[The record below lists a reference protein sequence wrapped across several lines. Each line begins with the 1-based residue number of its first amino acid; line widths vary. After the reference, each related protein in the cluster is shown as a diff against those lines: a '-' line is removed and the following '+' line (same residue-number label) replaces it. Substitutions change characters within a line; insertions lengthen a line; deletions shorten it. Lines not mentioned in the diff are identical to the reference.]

1 MFSVPRTDFVKK
13 LMNLPDSIGIKYARN
28 AGWKT
33 KETCESLNCEI
44 LIVRPRLHRVSDH
57 SEAGTYEVNSQV
69 N

>member
-1 MFSVPRTDFVKK
+1 MQEMLDGK
-13 LMNLPDSIGIKYARN
+13 LERHVN
-28 AGWKT
+28 
-33 KETCESLNCEI
+33 SLNCEI